1 MGMHPPAG
9 LSAVD
14 AWAAQRGTEIEQG
27 RARSASG
34 RRLQQARGDAA
45 IASLRAIYAPIQ
57 TVPSDPAPLVCLW
70 LTLPTRAAQSVRY
83 LCQTKDAALRRP
95 VAAAVPSVIPCVDD
109 GDTPGS
115 VWLCDK
121 CRDAA
126 GAYGLHPL
134 DSIDEMGP

>member
-34 RRLQQARGDAA
+34 RRLQQARRDAA
-45 IASLRAIYAPIQ
+45 IASLRAISAPIQ

-70 LTLPTRAAQSVRY
+70 LTLLNRATKSVRY

-126 GAYGLHPL
+126 DAYGLHPL
-134 DSIDEMGP
+134 APLTR